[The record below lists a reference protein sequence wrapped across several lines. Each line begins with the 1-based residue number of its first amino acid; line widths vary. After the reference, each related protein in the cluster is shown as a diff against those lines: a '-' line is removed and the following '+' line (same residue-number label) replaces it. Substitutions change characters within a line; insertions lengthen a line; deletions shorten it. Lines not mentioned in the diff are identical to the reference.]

1 MNPESDRP
9 ARPAEPSSAT
19 LSWLKR
25 LIAHQTVSLTSNLA
39 LIKDVQ
45 AFLEGL
51 GYRCVTVFD
60 ETHGKANLYATIGPD
75 LPGGIILSG
84 HSDVVPVEGQNWT
97 TGPFDADIRGGRLY
111 GRGACDM
118 KGFLACLLAKA
129 ESFAGAP
136 LRVPV
141 HLAFTY
147 DEEVGCL
154 GVPSLVEAI
163 NALPHKPAMCIVG
176 EPTNM
181 QVITQH
187 KGKYSARAHF
197 TGRAGHSSLPG
208 EGVNA
213 VEFAAEFVVFL
224 RRLGQKF
231 RTDGPHDDD
240 FTPNHTT
247 FHSGVI
253 QGGTQLNII
262 PQNCFVDFEFRN
274 LPNHDRDE
282 LKSLVFQYLDT
293 ILIPQMREIYPDVG
307 VEIEVV
313 SDMPGLA
320 TGDDAQITK
329 LVMELTGANTT
340 GKVSF
345 GTEAGVFSAM
355 GDIPTV
361 VCGPGNIEQAH
372 KPDEYIELDQLAR
385 CEVFLDK
392 LTAVLGR

>member
-1 MNPESDRP
+1 MSAANTT
-9 ARPAEPSSAT
+9 AMPSEAT
-19 LSWLKR
+19 LDWLAK
-25 LIAHQTVSLTSNLA
+25 LISHPSVSLTPNLA
-39 LIKDVQ
+39 LIEQ
-45 AFLEGL
+45 AQGYLEDL
-51 GYRCVTVFD
+51 GYLCAVVFD
-60 ETHGKANLYATIGPD
+60 ETKSKANLYATIGPAVD
-75 LPGGIILSG
+75 GGVILSG
-84 HSDVVPVEGQNWT
+84 HSDVVPVEGQNWASDPFT
-97 TGPFDADIRGGRLY
+97 TDIRGDRLY

-129 ESFAGAP
+129 ETFKNAD
-136 LRVPV
+136 LRVPI

-197 TGRAGHSSLPG
+197 TGRSGHSSLPG

-213 VEFAAEFVVFL
+213 VEFASEFVVFL

-231 RTDGPHDDD
+231 RNEGPHDDE
-240 FTPNHTT
+240 FVPNHTT

-253 QGGTQLNII
+253 HGGTQLNII
-262 PQNCFVDFEFRN
+262 PQNCYVDFEFRN
-274 LPNHDRDE
+274 LPNHDRNE
-282 LKSLVFQYLDT
+282 LKGLIFDYLDNT
-293 ILIPQMREIYPDVG
+293 LIPQMRETYDDVG

-320 TGDDAQITK
+320 TGDDEEVTR

-361 VCGPGNIEQAH
+361 VCGPGSIEQAH
-372 KPDEYIELDQLAR
+372 KPDEFIELDQLAR
-385 CEVFLDK
+385 CEKFLDR
-392 LTAVLGR
+392 LLAVLVRK

>member
-1 MNPESDRP
+1 MSAANTT
-9 ARPAEPSSAT
+9 AMPSAAT
-19 LSWLKR
+19 LDWLAK
-25 LIAHQTVSLTSNLA
+25 LISHPSVSLTPNLS
-39 LIKDVQ
+39 LIEQ
-45 AFLEGL
+45 AQSYLESL
-51 GYRCVTVFD
+51 GYLCAVVFD
-60 ETHGKANLYATIGPD
+60 ETKSKANLYATIGPAVD
-75 LPGGIILSG
+75 GGVILSG
-84 HSDVVPVEGQNWT
+84 HSDVVPVEGQNWASDPFT
-97 TGPFDADIRGGRLY
+97 TDIRGDKLY

-129 ESFAGAP
+129 ETFKNAD
-136 LRVPV
+136 LRVPI

-197 TGRAGHSSLPG
+197 TGRSGHSSLPG

-213 VEFAAEFVVFL
+213 VEFASEFMVFL

-231 RTDGPHDDD
+231 RNEGPHDDE
-240 FTPNHTT
+240 FVPNHTT

-253 QGGTQLNII
+253 HGGTQLNII
-262 PQNCFVDFEFRN
+262 PQNCYVDFEFRN
-274 LPNHDRDE
+274 LPNHDRNE
-282 LKSLVFQYLDT
+282 LKGLIFDYLDNT
-293 ILIPQMREIYPDVG
+293 LIPQMRETYDDVG

-320 TGDDAQITK
+320 TGDDEEVTR

-361 VCGPGNIEQAH
+361 VCGPGSIEQAH
-372 KPDEYIELDQLAR
+372 KPDEFIELDQLAR
-385 CEVFLDK
+385 CEKFLDK
-392 LTAVLGR
+392 LLAVLVRK

>member
-1 MNPESDRP
+1 MSAANTT
-9 ARPAEPSSAT
+9 AMPSAAT
-19 LSWLKR
+19 LDWLAK
-25 LIAHQTVSLTSNLA
+25 LISHPSVSLTPNLA
-39 LIKDVQ
+39 LIEQ
-45 AFLEGL
+45 AQSYLEDL
-51 GYRCVTVFD
+51 GYLCAVVFD
-60 ETHGKANLYATIGPD
+60 ETKSKANLYATIGPAVD
-75 LPGGIILSG
+75 GGVILSG
-84 HSDVVPVEGQNWT
+84 HSDVVPVEGQNWASDPFT
-97 TGPFDADIRGGRLY
+97 TDIRGDKLY

-129 ESFAGAP
+129 ETFKNAD
-136 LRVPV
+136 LRVPI

-197 TGRAGHSSLPG
+197 TGRSGHSSLPG

-224 RRLGQKF
+224 HRLGQKF
-231 RTDGPHDDD
+231 RNEGPHDDE
-240 FTPNHTT
+240 FVPNHTT

-253 QGGTQLNII
+253 HGGTQLNII
-262 PQNCFVDFEFRN
+262 PQNCYVDFEFRN
-274 LPNHDRDE
+274 LPNHDRNE
-282 LKSLVFQYLDT
+282 LKGLIFDYLDNT
-293 ILIPQMREIYPDVG
+293 LIPQMREIYDDVG

-320 TGDDAQITK
+320 TGDDEEVTK

-361 VCGPGNIEQAH
+361 VCGPGSIEQAH
-372 KPDEYIELDQLAR
+372 KPDEFIELDQLAR
-385 CEVFLDK
+385 CEKFLDK
-392 LTAVLGR
+392 LLAVLVRK

>member
-1 MNPESDRP
+1 MTT
-9 ARPAEPSSAT
+9 AALAPSQDT
-19 LSWLKR
+19 IDWCRK
-25 LIAHQTVSLTSNLA
+25 LIAHPSVSMTPNMA
-39 LIKDVQ
+39 LIEEVK
-45 AFLEGL
+45 AFLDGL
-51 GYRCVTVFD
+51 GY
-60 ETHGKANLYATIGPD
+60 ETLVVRDDSNTKANLYATIGPAVN
-75 LPGGIILSG
+75 GGVILSG
-84 HSDVVPVEGQNWT
+84 HSDVVPTEGQNWASDPY
-97 TGPFDADIRGGRLY
+97 GIDIRDGKLY
-111 GRGACDM
+111 GRGSCDM

-129 ESFAGAP
+129 ETFKNAD
-136 LRVPV
+136 LRVPI

-163 NALPHKPAMCIVG
+163 NNLPHKPAMCIVG
-176 EPTNM
+176 EPTEM
-181 QVITQH
+181 KVITQH

-197 TGRAGHSSLPG
+197 TGRSGHSSLPG

-213 VEFAAEFVVFL
+213 VEFASEFVVFL
-224 RRLGQKF
+224 RKLGRKC
-231 RTDGPHDDD
+231 RDEGPHDDE
-240 FTPNHTT
+240 FVPNHTT
-247 FHSGVI
+247 FHTGVI
-253 QGGTQLNII
+253 KGGTQLNII

-274 LPNHDRDE
+274 LPNDDRDA
-282 LKSLVFQYLDT
+282 LKAQIFEYLDT
-293 ILIPQMREIYPDVG
+293 VLIPEMRETYADVG

-320 TGDDAQITK
+320 TGDDEEVTK
-329 LVMELTGANTT
+329 LVMALTGANTT

-372 KPDEYIELDQLAR
+372 KPDEFIELDQLGR

-392 LTAVLGR
+392 LLAVLVK

>member
-1 MNPESDRP
+1 MSAANTT
-9 ARPAEPSSAT
+9 AMPSAAT
-19 LSWLKR
+19 LDWLAK
-25 LIAHQTVSLTSNLA
+25 LISHPSVSLTPNLS
-39 LIKDVQ
+39 LIEQ
-45 AFLEGL
+45 AQRYLEGL
-51 GYRCVTVFD
+51 GYLCTIVFD
-60 ETHGKANLYATIGPD
+60 ETRSKANLYATIGPAVD
-75 LPGGIILSG
+75 GGVILSG
-84 HSDVVPVEGQNWT
+84 HSDVVPVEGQNWASDPFT
-97 TGPFDADIRGGRLY
+97 TDIRGDKLY

-129 ESFAGAP
+129 ESFKNAD
-136 LRVPV
+136 LRVPI

-163 NALPHKPAMCIVG
+163 KSLPHKPAMCIVG

-197 TGRAGHSSLPG
+197 TGRSGHSSLPG

-213 VEFAAEFVVFL
+213 VEFASEFVVFL
-224 RRLGQKF
+224 RHLGQ
-231 RTDGPHDDD
+231 RCRNDGPHDDE
-240 FTPNHTT
+240 FVPNHTT

-253 QGGTQLNII
+253 HGGTQLNII
-262 PQNCFVDFEFRN
+262 PQNCYVDFEFRN
-274 LPNHDRDE
+274 LPNHDRNE
-282 LKSLVFQYLDT
+282 LKGLIFDYLDNT
-293 ILIPQMREIYPDVG
+293 LIPQMRETYDDVG

-320 TGDDAQITK
+320 TGDDEDVTK

-345 GTEAGVFSAM
+345 GTEAGVFSAI

-361 VCGPGNIEQAH
+361 VCGPGSIEQAH
-372 KPDEYIELDQLAR
+372 KPDEFIELDQLAR
-385 CEVFLDK
+385 CEKFLDK
-392 LTAVLGR
+392 LLAVLLRK

>member
-1 MNPESDRP
+1 MTS
-9 ARPAEPSSAT
+9 AALAPSQDT
-19 LSWLKR
+19 IDWCRK
-25 LIAHQTVSLTSNLA
+25 LIAHPSVSMTPNMA
-39 LIKDVQ
+39 LIEDVK
-45 AFLEGL
+45 AFLDGL
-51 GYRCVTVFD
+51 GYETLVVRD
-60 ETHGKANLYATIGPD
+60 ESNTKANLYATIGPAVN
-75 LPGGIILSG
+75 GGVILSG
-84 HSDVVPVEGQNWT
+84 HSDVVPTEGQNWASDPYEIDMRD
-97 TGPFDADIRGGRLY
+97 GKLF
-111 GRGACDM
+111 GRGSCDM

-129 ESFAGAP
+129 ETFRNAD
-136 LRVPV
+136 LRVPI

-163 NALPHKPAMCIVG
+163 NNLPHKPAMCIVG
-176 EPTNM
+176 EPTEM
-181 QVITQH
+181 KVITQH

-197 TGRAGHSSLPG
+197 TGRSGHSSLPG

-213 VEFAAEFVVFL
+213 VEFASEFVVFL
-224 RRLGQKF
+224 RKLGRKC
-231 RTDGPHDDD
+231 RDEGPHDDE

-247 FHSGVI
+247 FHTGVI
-253 QGGTQLNII
+253 KGGTQLNII

-274 LPNHDRDE
+274 LPNDDRDA
-282 LKSLVFQYLDT
+282 LKAQIFEYLDT
-293 ILIPQMREIYPDVG
+293 VLIPEMRATYNDVG
-307 VEIEVV
+307 VEIEVI

-320 TGDDAQITK
+320 TGDDEEVTK
-329 LVMELTGANTT
+329 LVMALTGANTT

-372 KPDEYIELDQLAR
+372 KPDEFIELDQLGR

-392 LTAVLGR
+392 LLAVLVK

>member
-1 MNPESDRP
+1 MSAQPTQ
-9 ARPAEPSSAT
+9 AT
-19 LSWLKR
+19 LDWLTK
-25 LIAHQTVSLTSNLA
+25 LIGFDTISQQSNLA
-39 LIKDVQ
+39 LIDTVKP
-45 AFLEGL
+45 FLEDL
-51 GYRCVTVFD
+51 GYRCHTVFD
-60 ETHGKANLYATIGPD
+60 DDHGKANLYASIGPD
-75 LPGGIILSG
+75 VSGGVILSG
-84 HSDVVPVEGQNWT
+84 HSDVVPVEGQKWQSD
-97 TGPFDADIRGGRLY
+97 PFTVDIRGSRLF

-129 ESFAGAP
+129 EQFKNAD
-136 LRVPV
+136 LRVPI

-147 DEEVGCL
+147 DEEIGCI
-154 GVPSLVEAI
+154 GVPRLVEMI
-163 NALPHKPAMCIVG
+163 NDLDCKPAMCIVG

-197 TGRAGHSSLPG
+197 TGRSGHSSLPG

-213 VEFAAEFVVFL
+213 VEFASEFVVFL
-224 RRLGQKF
+224 KHLGADF
-231 RTDGPHDDD
+231 RDNGPHDEE
-240 FTPNHTT
+240 FVPGYTT
-247 FHSGVI
+247 VHSGVI

-274 LPNHDRDE
+274 LPTHDRGAIKERIFDF
-282 LKSLVFQYLDT
+282 LNSK
-293 ILIPQMREIYPDVG
+293 LIPEMQQVYKDVG

-320 TGDDAQITK
+320 TGDDEEVTK

-345 GTEAGVFSAM
+345 GTEAGVFSDI

-361 VCGPGNIEQAH
+361 VCGPGSIEQAH
-372 KPDEYIELDQLAR
+372 KPDEYIELDELAR

-392 LTAVLGR
+392 LTKALTK

>member
-1 MNPESDRP
+1 MSAANTT
-9 ARPAEPSSAT
+9 AMPSAAT
-19 LSWLKR
+19 LEWLAK
-25 LIAHQTVSLTSNLA
+25 LISHPSVSLTPNLA
-39 LIKDVQ
+39 LIEQ
-45 AFLEGL
+45 AQGYLESL
-51 GYRCVTVFD
+51 GYLCAVVFD
-60 ETHGKANLYATIGPD
+60 ETRSKANLYATIGPAVD
-75 LPGGIILSG
+75 GGVILSG
-84 HSDVVPVEGQNWT
+84 HSDVVPVEGQNWASDPFT
-97 TGPFDADIRGGRLY
+97 TDIRGDKLY

-129 ESFAGAP
+129 ETFKNAD
-136 LRVPV
+136 LRVPI

-197 TGRAGHSSLPG
+197 TGRSGHSSLPG

-213 VEFAAEFVVFL
+213 VEFASEFVVFL

-231 RTDGPHDDD
+231 RNEGPHDDE
-240 FTPNHTT
+240 FVPNHTT

-253 QGGTQLNII
+253 HGGTQLNII
-262 PQNCFVDFEFRN
+262 PQNCYVDFEFRN
-274 LPNHDRDE
+274 LPNHDRNE
-282 LKSLVFQYLDT
+282 LKGLIFDYLDNT
-293 ILIPQMREIYPDVG
+293 LIPQMRETYDDVG

-320 TGDDAQITK
+320 TGDDEEVTR

-361 VCGPGNIEQAH
+361 VCGPGSIEQAH
-372 KPDEYIELDQLAR
+372 KPDEFIELDQLAR
-385 CEVFLDK
+385 CEKFLDR
-392 LTAVLGR
+392 LLAVLVRK

>member
-1 MNPESDRP
+1 MSAANTT
-9 ARPAEPSSAT
+9 AMPSAAT
-19 LSWLKR
+19 LDWLAK
-25 LIAHQTVSLTSNLA
+25 LISHPSVSLTPNLA
-39 LIKDVQ
+39 LIEQ
-45 AFLEGL
+45 AQGYLEDL
-51 GYRCVTVFD
+51 GYLCAVVFD
-60 ETHGKANLYATIGPD
+60 ETKSKANLYATIGPAVD
-75 LPGGIILSG
+75 GGVILSG
-84 HSDVVPVEGQNWT
+84 HSDVVPVEGQNWASDPFT
-97 TGPFDADIRGGRLY
+97 TDIRGDRLY

-129 ESFAGAP
+129 ETFKNAD
-136 LRVPV
+136 LRVPI

-197 TGRAGHSSLPG
+197 TGRSGHSSLPG

-213 VEFAAEFVVFL
+213 VEFASEFVVFL

-231 RTDGPHDDD
+231 RNEGPHDDE
-240 FTPNHTT
+240 FVPNHTT

-253 QGGTQLNII
+253 HGGTQLNII
-262 PQNCFVDFEFRN
+262 PQNCYVDFEFRN
-274 LPNHDRDE
+274 LPNHDRNE
-282 LKSLVFQYLDT
+282 LKGLIFDYLDNT
-293 ILIPQMREIYPDVG
+293 LIPQMRETYDDVG

-320 TGDDAQITK
+320 TGDDEEVTR

-355 GDIPTV
+355 GNIPTV
-361 VCGPGNIEQAH
+361 VCGPGSIEQAH
-372 KPDEYIELDQLAR
+372 KPDEFIELDQLAR
-385 CEVFLDK
+385 CEKFLDK
-392 LTAVLGR
+392 LLAVLVRK

>member
-1 MNPESDRP
+1 M
-9 ARPAEPSSAT
+9 PSAAT
-19 LSWLKR
+19 LDWLAK
-25 LIAHQTVSLTSNLA
+25 LIRHPTVSLTPNLE
-39 LIKDVQ
+39 LIQQ
-45 AFLEGL
+45 AQDYLEDI
-51 GYRCVTVFD
+51 GYLCAVVFD
-60 ETHGKANLYATIGPD
+60 ESKSKANLYATIGPAVD
-75 LPGGIILSG
+75 GGVILSG
-84 HSDVVPVEGQNWT
+84 HSDVVPTEGQNWASAPYVT
-97 TGPFDADIRGGRLY
+97 DIRGDKLY

-118 KGFLACLLAKA
+118 KGFLACLMSKA
-129 ESFAGAP
+129 ETFRNAD

-141 HLAFTY
+141 HFAFTY

-197 TGRAGHSSLPG
+197 TGRSGHSSLPG

-231 RTDGPHDDD
+231 RNEGPHDDE
-240 FTPNHTT
+240 FLPNHTT

-253 QGGTQLNII
+253 HGGTQLNII
-262 PQNCFVDFEFRN
+262 PQDCYVDFEFRN
-274 LPNHDRDE
+274 LPNHDRNE
-282 LKSLVFQYLDT
+282 LKSLIFDYLDNT
-293 ILIPQMREIYPDVG
+293 LIPQMREIYDDVG
-307 VEIEVV
+307 VDIEVV

-320 TGDDAQITK
+320 TGDDEEVTK

-361 VCGPGNIEQAH
+361 VCGPGSIEQAH
-372 KPDEYIELDQLAR
+372 KPDEFIELDQLAR
-385 CEVFLDK
+385 CEKFLDK
-392 LTAVLGR
+392 LLAVLVRK

>member
-1 MNPESDRP
+1 MSAANTT
-9 ARPAEPSSAT
+9 AMPSEAT
-19 LSWLKR
+19 LDWLAK
-25 LIAHQTVSLTSNLA
+25 LISHPSVSLTPNLA
-39 LIKDVQ
+39 LIEQ
-45 AFLEGL
+45 AQGYLEDL
-51 GYRCVTVFD
+51 GYLCAIVFD
-60 ETHGKANLYATIGPD
+60 ETKSKANLYATIGPAVD
-75 LPGGIILSG
+75 GGVILSG
-84 HSDVVPVEGQNWT
+84 HSDVVPVEGQNWASDPFT
-97 TGPFDADIRGGRLY
+97 TNIRGDRLY

-129 ESFAGAP
+129 ETFKNAD
-136 LRVPV
+136 LRVPI

-197 TGRAGHSSLPG
+197 TGRSGHSSLPG

-213 VEFAAEFVVFL
+213 VEFASEFVVFL

-231 RTDGPHDDD
+231 RNEGPHDDE
-240 FTPNHTT
+240 FVPNHTT

-253 QGGTQLNII
+253 HGGTQLNII
-262 PQNCFVDFEFRN
+262 PQNCYVDFEFRN
-274 LPNHDRDE
+274 LPNHDRNE
-282 LKSLVFQYLDT
+282 LKGLIFDYLDNT
-293 ILIPQMREIYPDVG
+293 LIPQMRETYDDVG

-320 TGDDAQITK
+320 TGDDEEVTR

-361 VCGPGNIEQAH
+361 VCGPGSIEQAH
-372 KPDEYIELDQLAR
+372 KPDEFIELDQLAR
-385 CEVFLDK
+385 CEKFLDK
-392 LTAVLGR
+392 LLAVLVRK

>member
-1 MNPESDRP
+1 MTT
-9 ARPAEPSSAT
+9 AALAPSQDT
-19 LSWLKR
+19 IDWCRK
-25 LIAHQTVSLTSNLA
+25 LIAHPSVSMTPNMA
-39 LIKDVQ
+39 LIEEVK
-45 AFLEGL
+45 AFLDGL
-51 GYRCVTVFD
+51 GYETLVVRD
-60 ETHGKANLYATIGPD
+60 ESNSKANLYATIGPAVS
-75 LPGGIILSG
+75 GGVILSG
-84 HSDVVPVEGQNWT
+84 HSDVVPTEGQNWASD
-97 TGPFDADIRGGRLY
+97 PYEIDIRDGKLY
-111 GRGACDM
+111 GRGSCDM

-129 ESFAGAP
+129 ETFKNAD

-163 NALPHKPAMCIVG
+163 NNLPRKPAMCIVG
-176 EPTNM
+176 EPTEM
-181 QVITQH
+181 KVITQH

-197 TGRAGHSSLPG
+197 TGRSGHSSLPG

-213 VEFAAEFVVFL
+213 VEFASEFVVFL
-224 RRLGQKF
+224 RKLGRKC
-231 RTDGPHDDD
+231 RDEGPFDDE
-240 FTPNHTT
+240 FVPNHTT
-247 FHSGVI
+247 FHTGVI
-253 QGGTQLNII
+253 KGGTQLNII

-274 LPNHDRDE
+274 LPNDDRDA
-282 LKSLVFQYLDT
+282 LKAQIFDYLDT
-293 ILIPQMREIYPDVG
+293 VLIPEMRETYDDVG

-320 TGDDAQITK
+320 TGDDEEVTK
-329 LVMELTGANTT
+329 LVMALTGANTT

-372 KPDEYIELDQLAR
+372 KPDEFIELDQLGR

-392 LTAVLGR
+392 LLAVLVK

>member
-1 MNPESDRP
+1 MSAANTTVM
-9 ARPAEPSSAT
+9 PSEAT
-19 LSWLKR
+19 LDWLAK
-25 LIAHQTVSLTSNLA
+25 LISHPSVSLTPNLA
-39 LIKDVQ
+39 LIEQ
-45 AFLEGL
+45 AQGYLEDL
-51 GYRCVTVFD
+51 GYLCAVVFD
-60 ETHGKANLYATIGPD
+60 ETKSKANLYATIGPAVD
-75 LPGGIILSG
+75 GGVILSG
-84 HSDVVPVEGQNWT
+84 HSDVVPVEGQNWASDPFT
-97 TGPFDADIRGGRLY
+97 TDIRGDRLY

-129 ESFAGAP
+129 ETFKNAD
-136 LRVPV
+136 LRVPI

-197 TGRAGHSSLPG
+197 TGRSGHSSLPG

-213 VEFAAEFVVFL
+213 VEFASEFVVFL

-231 RTDGPHDDD
+231 RNEGPHDDE
-240 FTPNHTT
+240 FVPNHTT

-253 QGGTQLNII
+253 HGGTQLNII
-262 PQNCFVDFEFRN
+262 PQNCYVDFEFRN
-274 LPNHDRDE
+274 LPNHDRNE
-282 LKSLVFQYLDT
+282 LKGLIFDYLDNT
-293 ILIPQMREIYPDVG
+293 LIPQMRETYDDVG

-320 TGDDAQITK
+320 TGDDEEVTR

-361 VCGPGNIEQAH
+361 VCGPGSIEQAH
-372 KPDEYIELDQLAR
+372 KPDEFIELDQLAH
-385 CEVFLDK
+385 CEKFLDK
-392 LTAVLGR
+392 LLAVLVRK

>member
-1 MNPESDRP
+1 MSAANTT
-9 ARPAEPSSAT
+9 AMPSAAT
-19 LSWLKR
+19 LDWLAK
-25 LIAHQTVSLTSNLA
+25 LISHPSVSLTPNLA
-39 LIKDVQ
+39 LIEQ
-45 AFLEGL
+45 AQSYLEDL
-51 GYRCVTVFD
+51 GYLCAVVFD
-60 ETHGKANLYATIGPD
+60 ETKSKANLYATIGPAVD
-75 LPGGIILSG
+75 GGVILSG
-84 HSDVVPVEGQNWT
+84 HSDVVPVEGQNWASDPFT
-97 TGPFDADIRGGRLY
+97 TDIRGDRLY

-129 ESFAGAP
+129 EAFKNAD
-136 LRVPV
+136 LRVPI

-197 TGRAGHSSLPG
+197 TGWSGHSSLPG

-213 VEFAAEFVVFL
+213 VEYAAEFVVFL

-231 RTDGPHDDD
+231 RDEGPHDDE
-240 FTPNHTT
+240 FVPNHTT

-253 QGGTQLNII
+253 HGGTQLNII
-262 PQNCFVDFEFRN
+262 PQDCYVDFEFRN
-274 LPNHDRDE
+274 LPNHDRNE
-282 LKSLVFQYLDT
+282 LKGLIFDYLDNT
-293 ILIPQMREIYPDVG
+293 LIPQMREIYDDVG

-320 TGDDAQITK
+320 TGDDEEVTR

-361 VCGPGNIEQAH
+361 VCGPGSIEQAH
-372 KPDEYIELDQLAR
+372 KPDEFIELDQLAR
-385 CEVFLDK
+385 CEKFLDK
-392 LTAVLGR
+392 LLAVLVRK

>member
-1 MNPESDRP
+1 MSAANTT
-9 ARPAEPSSAT
+9 AMPSAAT
-19 LSWLKR
+19 LEWLAK
-25 LIAHQTVSLTSNLA
+25 LISHPSVSLTPNLA
-39 LIKDVQ
+39 LIEQ
-45 AFLEGL
+45 AQSYLEGL
-51 GYRCVTVFD
+51 GYLCAVVFD
-60 ETHGKANLYATIGPD
+60 ETRSKANLYATIGPAVD
-75 LPGGIILSG
+75 GGVILSG
-84 HSDVVPVEGQNWT
+84 HSDVVPVEGQNWASDPFT
-97 TGPFDADIRGGRLY
+97 TDIRGDKLY

-129 ESFAGAP
+129 ETFKNAD
-136 LRVPV
+136 LRVPI

-197 TGRAGHSSLPG
+197 TGRSGHSSLPG

-213 VEFAAEFVVFL
+213 VEFASEFVVFL

-231 RTDGPHDDD
+231 RNEGPHDDE
-240 FTPNHTT
+240 FVPNHTT

-253 QGGTQLNII
+253 HGGTQLNII
-262 PQNCFVDFEFRN
+262 PQNCYVDFEFRN
-274 LPNHDRDE
+274 LPNHDRNE
-282 LKSLVFQYLDT
+282 LKGLIFDYLDNT
-293 ILIPQMREIYPDVG
+293 LIPQMRETYDDVG

-320 TGDDAQITK
+320 TGDDEEVTK

-361 VCGPGNIEQAH
+361 VCGPGSIEQAH
-372 KPDEYIELDQLAR
+372 KPDEFIELDQLAR
-385 CEVFLDK
+385 CEKFLDR
-392 LTAVLGR
+392 LLSVLVRK

>member
-1 MNPESDRP
+1 MTT
-9 ARPAEPSSAT
+9 AALAPSQDT
-19 LSWLKR
+19 IDWCRK
-25 LIAHQTVSLTSNLA
+25 LIAHPSVSMTPNMA
-39 LIKDVQ
+39 LIEEVK
-45 AFLEGL
+45 AFLDGL
-51 GYRCVTVFD
+51 GY
-60 ETHGKANLYATIGPD
+60 ETLVVRDDSNTKANLYATIGPAVN
-75 LPGGIILSG
+75 GGVILSG
-84 HSDVVPVEGQNWT
+84 HSDVVPTEGQNWASD
-97 TGPFDADIRGGRLY
+97 PYDIDIRDGKLY
-111 GRGACDM
+111 GRGSCDM

-129 ESFAGAP
+129 ETFKNAD
-136 LRVPV
+136 LRVPI

-163 NALPHKPAMCIVG
+163 NNLPHKPAMCIVG
-176 EPTNM
+176 EPTEM
-181 QVITQH
+181 KVITQH

-197 TGRAGHSSLPG
+197 TGRSGHSSLPG

-213 VEFAAEFVVFL
+213 VEFASEFVVFL
-224 RRLGQKF
+224 RKLGRQC
-231 RTDGPHDDD
+231 RDEGPHDDE

-247 FHSGVI
+247 FHTGVI
-253 QGGTQLNII
+253 KGGTQLNII

-274 LPNHDRDE
+274 LPNDDRDA
-282 LKSLVFQYLDT
+282 LKARIFDYLDNT
-293 ILIPQMREIYPDVG
+293 LIPEMRETYADVG
-307 VEIEVV
+307 VEIEVI

-320 TGDDAQITK
+320 TGDDEEVTK
-329 LVMELTGANTT
+329 LVMALTGANTT

-372 KPDEYIELDQLAR
+372 KPDEFIELDQLGR

-392 LTAVLGR
+392 LLAVLVK

>member
-1 MNPESDRP
+1 MSAANTT
-9 ARPAEPSSAT
+9 AMPSAAT
-19 LSWLKR
+19 LEWLAK
-25 LIAHQTVSLTSNLA
+25 LISHPSVSLTPNLA
-39 LIKDVQ
+39 LIEQ
-45 AFLEGL
+45 AQNYLEGL
-51 GYRCVTVFD
+51 GYLCAVVFD
-60 ETHGKANLYATIGPD
+60 ETRSKANLYATIGPAVD
-75 LPGGIILSG
+75 GGVILSG
-84 HSDVVPVEGQNWT
+84 HSDVVPVEGQNWASDPFT
-97 TGPFDADIRGGRLY
+97 TDIRGDKLY

-129 ESFAGAP
+129 ETFKNAD
-136 LRVPV
+136 LRVPI

-197 TGRAGHSSLPG
+197 TGRSGHSSLPG

-213 VEFAAEFVVFL
+213 VEFASEFVVFL

-231 RTDGPHDDD
+231 RNEGPHDDE
-240 FTPNHTT
+240 FVPNHTT

-253 QGGTQLNII
+253 HGGTQLNII
-262 PQNCFVDFEFRN
+262 PQNCYVDFEFRN
-274 LPNHDRDE
+274 LPNHDRNE
-282 LKSLVFQYLDT
+282 LKCLIFDYLDNT
-293 ILIPQMREIYPDVG
+293 LSPQMRETYDDVG

-320 TGDDAQITK
+320 TGDDEEVTK

-361 VCGPGNIEQAH
+361 VCGPGSIEQAH
-372 KPDEYIELDQLAR
+372 KPDEFIELDQLAR
-385 CEVFLDK
+385 CEKFLDR
-392 LTAVLGR
+392 LLAVLVRK

>member
-1 MNPESDRP
+1 MSAANTT
-9 ARPAEPSSAT
+9 AMPSAAT
-19 LSWLKR
+19 LDWLAK
-25 LIAHQTVSLTSNLA
+25 LISHPSVSLTPNLA
-39 LIKDVQ
+39 LIEQ
-45 AFLEGL
+45 AQGYLEDL
-51 GYRCVTVFD
+51 GYLCAVVFD
-60 ETHGKANLYATIGPD
+60 ETKSKANLYATIGPAVD
-75 LPGGIILSG
+75 GGVILSG

-97 TGPFDADIRGGRLY
+97 SDPFTTDIRGDRLY

-129 ESFAGAP
+129 ETFKNAD
-136 LRVPV
+136 LRVPI

-197 TGRAGHSSLPG
+197 TGRSGHSSLPG

-213 VEFAAEFVVFL
+213 VEFASEFVVFL

-231 RTDGPHDDD
+231 RNEGPHDDE
-240 FTPNHTT
+240 FVPNHTT

-253 QGGTQLNII
+253 HGGTQLNII
-262 PQNCFVDFEFRN
+262 PQNCYVDFEFRN
-274 LPNHDRDE
+274 LPNHDRNE
-282 LKSLVFQYLDT
+282 LKDLIFDYLDNT
-293 ILIPQMREIYPDVG
+293 LIPQMRETYDDVG

-320 TGDDAQITK
+320 TGDDEEVTR

-361 VCGPGNIEQAH
+361 VCGPGSIEQAH
-372 KPDEYIELDQLAR
+372 KPDEFIELDQLAR
-385 CEVFLDK
+385 CEKFLDK
-392 LTAVLGR
+392 LLAVLVRK

>member
-1 MNPESDRP
+1 MSAPNTP
-9 ARPAEPSSAT
+9 AMPSAAT
-19 LSWLKR
+19 LDWLAK
-25 LIAHQTVSLTSNLA
+25 LIRHPTVSLTPNLE
-39 LIKDVQ
+39 LIQQ
-45 AFLEGL
+45 AQDYLEDI
-51 GYRCVTVFD
+51 GYLCAVVFD
-60 ETHGKANLYATIGPD
+60 ESKSKANLYATIGPAVD
-75 LPGGIILSG
+75 GGVILSG
-84 HSDVVPVEGQNWT
+84 HSDVVPTEGQNWASDPYVT
-97 TGPFDADIRGGRLY
+97 DIRGDKLY

-118 KGFLACLLAKA
+118 KGFLACLMSKA
-129 ESFAGAP
+129 ETFRNAD

-141 HLAFTY
+141 HFAFTY

-231 RTDGPHDDD
+231 RNEGPHDDE
-240 FTPNHTT
+240 FLPNHTT

-253 QGGTQLNII
+253 HGGTQLNII
-262 PQNCFVDFEFRN
+262 PQDCYVDFEFRN
-274 LPNHDRDE
+274 LPNHDRNE
-282 LKSLVFQYLDT
+282 LKGLIFDYLDNT
-293 ILIPQMREIYPDVG
+293 LIPQMREIYDDVG
-307 VEIEVV
+307 VDIEVV

-320 TGDDAQITK
+320 TGDDEEVTK

-361 VCGPGNIEQAH
+361 VCGPGSIEQAH
-372 KPDEYIELDQLAR
+372 KPDEFIELDQLAR
-385 CEVFLDK
+385 CEKFLDK
-392 LTAVLGR
+392 LLAVLVRK

>member
-1 MNPESDRP
+1 MTT
-9 ARPAEPSSAT
+9 AALAPSQDT
-19 LSWLKR
+19 IDWCRK
-25 LIAHQTVSLTSNLA
+25 LIAHPSVSMTPNMA
-39 LIKDVQ
+39 LIEEVK
-45 AFLEGL
+45 AFLDGL
-51 GYRCVTVFD
+51 GY
-60 ETHGKANLYATIGPD
+60 ETLVVHDDSNTKANLYATIGPAVN
-75 LPGGIILSG
+75 GGVILSG
-84 HSDVVPVEGQNWT
+84 HSDVVPTEGQNWASD
-97 TGPFDADIRGGRLY
+97 PYDINIRDGKLY
-111 GRGACDM
+111 GRGSCDM

-129 ESFAGAP
+129 ETFKNAD
-136 LRVPV
+136 LRVPI

-163 NALPHKPAMCIVG
+163 NNLPHKPAMCIVG
-176 EPTNM
+176 EPTEM
-181 QVITQH
+181 KVITQH

-197 TGRAGHSSLPG
+197 TGRSGHSSLPG

-213 VEFAAEFVVFL
+213 VEFASEFVVFL
-224 RRLGQKF
+224 RKLGRQC
-231 RTDGPHDDD
+231 RDEGPHDDE

-247 FHSGVI
+247 FHTGVI
-253 QGGTQLNII
+253 KGGTQLNII

-274 LPNHDRDE
+274 LPNDDRDA
-282 LKSLVFQYLDT
+282 LKARIFDYLDNT
-293 ILIPQMREIYPDVG
+293 LIPEMRETYDDVG
-307 VEIEVV
+307 VEIEVI

-320 TGDDAQITK
+320 TGDDEEVTK
-329 LVMELTGANTT
+329 LVMALTGANTT

-372 KPDEYIELDQLAR
+372 KPDEFIELDQLGR

-392 LTAVLGR
+392 LLAVLVK